1 MSMVTVGDICEA
13 LEQIAPSALSEEFD
27 NTGLLVGDPSRS
39 VEHILVCH
47 DALEAVIDEAIA
59 LNASI
64 VVCFHPILFKGI
76 KNITPENYVSRSILK
91 AIEHRISIYALHTR
105 FDKVLGGVS
114 DLMAEA
120 LRLTEVQI
128 VIPEENQTGFGRIG
142 HLPEAL
148 TASDF
153 LGLIAKTFETPVVRH
168 SALPEK
174 RIHRVAVLGGSGAFA
189 IQDAKAL
196 DADAYISADFKYH
209 DFFQGDSNFLLA
221 DVGHYESER
230 FTKNAI
236 AQKLREKFPNFAV
249 TLSEIKTNPVK
260 YYTYG

>member
-1 MSMVTVGDICEA
+1 MSMVLVNDICEA
-13 LEQIAPSALSEEFD
+13 LEQIAPSALSEDFD
-27 NTGLLVGDPSRS
+27 NTGLLVGDPSRI
-39 VEHILVCH
+39 VDHILVCH

-64 VVCFHPILFKGI
+64 IVCFHPILFKGL
-76 KNITPENYVSRSILK
+76 KTITPEDYVSRSVLK
-91 AIEHRISIYALHTR
+91 AIEHKISIYALHTR
-105 FDKVLGGVS
+105 FDKVIGGVS

-120 LRLTEVQI
+120 LNLSEVQ
-128 VIPEENQTGFGRIG
+128 VLVPEEDQTGFGRIG
-142 HLPEAL
+142 KLPEAL
-148 TASDF
+148 TATDF
-153 LGLIAKTFETPVVRH
+153 LALIAKTFKTPLVRH
-168 SALPEK
+168 SELTEK
-174 RIHRVAVLGGSGAFA
+174 SILRVAVLGGSGAFA
-189 IQDAKAL
+189 IQNAKAL
-196 DADAYISADFKYH
+196 GADAYISADFKYH
-209 DFFQGDSNFLLA
+209 DFFQGEANFLLA